1 MGRGN
6 DRGGKRRDARGGGGL
21 EVDARAIAAAA
32 ASAREAASGK
42 AVEIP
47 READRVSLTAGCQ
60 E

>member
-1 MGRGN
+1 M
-6 DRGGKRRDARGGGGL
+6 KTTRRARGGGL